1 MAQNRNREKQVI
13 RWSVYDDG
21 LRLWVDGQHIGT
33 IPTDELLHLSH
44 QALELL
50 RFTYGVGAAE
60 QKKPTIKRGLGGQ
73 LRQEET

>member
-1 MAQNRNREKQVI
+1 MAQNRNREKHAI

-50 RFTYGVGAAE
+50 PSPMGSEQNKKSPRLNVG
-60 QKKPTIKRGLGGQ
+60 
-73 LRQEET
+73 

>member
-1 MAQNRNREKQVI
+1 MEKNRNRERQPI

-21 LRLWVDGQHIGT
+21 LRLWIDGKHVGT

-50 RFTYGVGAAE
+50 RFTYGIGAK
-60 QKKPTIKRGLGGQ
+60 QKKAHD
-73 LRQEET
+73 

>member
-1 MAQNRNREKQVI
+1 MAQNRNREKHAI

-50 RFTYGVGAAE
+50 RFTYGIGAE
-60 QKKPTIKRGLGGQ
+60 QKKSPRLNVG
-73 LRQEET
+73 